1 MKIFCSLFGYTKQA
15 YYKCKAGKHNREI
28 EEQEAKE
35 AVLQVR
41 RQMPRIGTR
50 KLYFMLSEQFKL
62 SQIKVG
68 RDKLFKLLKDN
79 GLLIIKRRKYTVT
92 THSKHWMHKY
102 PNLTKDIIVVRPEQL
117 WVADI
122 TYLNTL
128 EENSYLH
135 LITDAY
141 SKQIMGY
148 ELCKDMEAS
157 STLKALQMAI
167 RNRQYPQLELIHHS
181 DRGLQYCSK
190 VYVDHLAKNGIQ
202 ISMTENGDPYEN
214 AIAERMNGILKDEF
228 GLGEKLGDLQDVLYQ
243 TRQSIHIYNHL
254 RPHQSCNYMTPLQ
267 MHQQQ
272 SIVIKKW
279 KKKISKVESTQG
291 IT

>member
-1 MKIFCSLFGYTKQA
+1 MFCCLFGYTKQA
-15 YYKCKAGKHNREI
+15 YYKCSSHSQYRATKAK
-28 EEQEAKE
+28 QAKE
-35 AVLQVR
+35 AVLQIR

-50 KLYFMLSEQFKL
+50 KLYFMLKDYFQQED
-62 SQIKVG
+62 IKVG
-68 RDKLFKLLKDN
+68 RDKLFTLLGQED
-79 GLLIIKRRKYTVT
+79 LLIVKRKKYTVT
-92 THSKHWMHKY
+92 TNSRHWMHKY
-102 PNLTKDIIVVRPEQL
+102 PNLIKDLIIHRPEQL

-122 TYLNTL
+122 TYLDTQ
-128 EENSYLH
+128 ETNSYLH

-148 ELCKDMEAS
+148 ELCNDLEAT

-167 RNRQYPQLELIHHS
+167 GNRKYAQQPLIHHS

-190 VYVDHLAKNGIQ
+190 LYVNHLLKNNLQ

-228 GLGEKLGDLQDVLYQ
+228 GLGEKLSDLKEALHQ
-243 TRQSIHIYNHL
+243 THQSIQTYNQL
-254 RPHQSCNYMTPLQ
+254 RPHLSCRYMTPSQ

-272 SIVIKKW
+272 AITIKTW
-279 KKKISKVESTQG
+279 KKKTSKVLSTPKVP
-291 IT
+291 